1 MHQIVGAGVG
11 TSQTKSN
18 KLHRQAEGLQNWE
31 GGPDNA
37 GSPDLT
43 QVLLWLYGSQLN
55 SYCC

>member
-37 GSPDLT
+37 GSPDLHT
-43 QVLLWLYGSQLN
+43 KV
-55 SYCC
+55 